1 MTTANPNGRRVL
13 LYTSAAL
20 GACVL
25 SAVTVLVVRNLDEKL
40 SPDASSLLAGPQSS
54 PIPAADNIFVA
65 MAGFDAPSGQ
75 SMIASGEASI
85 ETLNK
90 ASDALLKNP
99 GQWDPPPDVVNPDR
113 LQFKGTNPFCISNGH
128 PTTFLSW
135 PSLAHHEIDLATLL
149 RDNHEL
155 YQRYMQILGMH
166 GYFAFARDWSTLR
179 DHVFPRD
186 LRCLFLANAAVRLES
201 GNYKQELSA
210 LEDIRSDITLMH
222 TVMTGNASYL
232 PAVLAMSMLEADEE
246 FLIRAM
252 NDRQL
257 MLVSRFPQLKAITS
271 PFNLQDWKLGK
282 AVTTEYRKHA
292 YEILHMANDVKSS
305 QAGTARVSTGFLGGW
320 PELLTAALEIH
331 LFKPDATENLLAKQ
345 WRLTEAM
352 MDSEPSQFNVARNE
366 FDRFNKQFVTSSKD
380 SVEFLPGR
388 IETHMD
394 YFRYNPVGRFVVSMS
409 TAYYA
414 EVEQSA
420 YDIAALQRLAQL
432 IYEIQAQRVVDAD
445 IPAFLAS
452 HPDLAT
458 HPLDGRP
465 FLWNSE
471 TREISVQAV
480 SPRSK
485 NHRFKFTLDTAD

>member
-1 MTTANPNGRRVL
+1 
-13 LYTSAAL
+13 
-20 GACVL
+20 
-25 SAVTVLVVRNLDEKL
+25 
-40 SPDASSLLAGPQSS
+40 
-54 PIPAADNIFVA
+54 
-65 MAGFDAPSGQ
+65 
-75 SMIASGEASI
+75 
-85 ETLNK
+85 
-90 ASDALLKNP
+90 
-99 GQWDPPPDVVNPDR
+99 
-113 LQFKGTNPFCISNGH
+113 
-128 PTTFLSW
+128 
-135 PSLAHHEIDLATLL
+135 
-149 RDNHEL
+149 
-155 YQRYMQILGMH
+155 
-166 GYFAFARDWSTLR
+166 
-179 DHVFPRD
+179 
-186 LRCLFLANAAVRLES
+186 
-201 GNYKQELSA
+201 
-210 LEDIRSDITLMH
+210 
-222 TVMTGNASYL
+222 
-232 PAVLAMSMLEADEE
+232 
-246 FLIRAM
+246 
-252 NDRQL
+252 
-257 MLVSRFPQLKAITS
+257 
-271 PFNLQDWKLGK
+271 
-282 AVTTEYRKHA
+282 
-292 YEILHMANDVKSS
+292 
-305 QAGTARVSTGFLGGW
+305 
-320 PELLTAALEIH
+320 LLTAALEIH